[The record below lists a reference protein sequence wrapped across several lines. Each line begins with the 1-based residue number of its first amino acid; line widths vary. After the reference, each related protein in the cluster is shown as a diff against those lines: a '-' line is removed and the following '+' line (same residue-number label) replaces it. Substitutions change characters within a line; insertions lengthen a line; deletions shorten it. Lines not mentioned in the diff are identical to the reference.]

1 MELQRNMN
9 HPFIKAVL
17 ISYRRV
23 SSGFA
28 QTLVDDRRIDCRVLD
43 VKEFHSDL
51 QAYDRA
57 LHTQLALRGLDV
69 VLLDPALPPAFLI
82 KTALKVCEKLPALP
96 VLILPQSGPRRQHT
110 ADAVRHGCSCDQLNS
125 SLLQLALKDELTN
138 LYNRRGFTLLANQQ
152 LLVARNMGRP
162 LWLFF
167 ADVDGLKTINDSLGH
182 EAGDEVLKFAA
193 KCFRRSFRRVDVTAR
208 IGGDEFVA
216 LTSGTNGRP
225 ETICR
230 RLQHNVSVHDA
241 VQRRYRVSLS
251 VGWARFD
258 PSAPSALQDLMAQAD
273 KALYAQRRRKNAAGR
288 VRDTGLGIGMRQE
301 SVGRAPSKPRLVSV
315 GGRGSGPQPLGLAHQ
330 DLGLSEVH
338 ALEGI

>member
-1 MELQRNMN
+1 
-9 HPFIKAVL
+9 VL
-17 ISYRRV
+17 ILYRQV

-28 QTLVDDRRIDCRVLD
+28 QTLIDDRSIDCRVLD
-43 VKEFHSDL
+43 AEEFHSDI

-57 LHTQLALRGLDV
+57 LHAQLALRGLDV

-82 KTALKVCEKLPALP
+82 KTAMQVCEKLPTLP
-96 VLILPQSGPRRQHT
+96 VLILPQSGPPRRHT
-110 ADAVRHGCSCDQLNS
+110 ADAVRHVCTCDQLNR

-138 LYNRRGFTLLANQQ
+138 LYNRRGFTMLANQQ
-152 LLVARNMGRP
+152 LLVARNMGRS

-167 ADVDGLKTINDSLGH
+167 ADVDGLKRINDSLGH

-193 KCFRRSFRRVDVTAR
+193 TCFRKSFRRVDVTAR

-225 ETICR
+225 DTICR

-241 VQRRYRVSLS
+241 VQRRYSVSLS

-258 PSAPSALQDLMAQAD
+258 PSAPSTLRDLMAQAD
-273 KALYAQRRRKNAAGR
+273 RALYAQRQQKNAAGR
-288 VRDTGLGIGMRQE
+288 PRDAGLGIRTRQGSCE
-301 SVGRAPSKPRLVSV
+301 QSLSKPRLVSV
-315 GGRGSGPQPLGLAHQ
+315 GGRDSGAQPLGLACQ
-330 DLGLSEVH
+330 DLSASEVH
-338 ALEGI
+338 ALEGV